1 MSNYPYIIITVAPA
15 EDDIEDAL
23 KITGQED
30 LAEGKVP
37 MFYFKDFTFEE
48 EGKKRSP
55 LYFRKSELEDD
66 FKRRNPGVEL
76 PKTEVTELLSVLAEL
91 VRPGG
96 TDQDLKTLKIMT
108 PVESVEK
115 KRLCDKIGGK
125 EAPFFVG
132 QRIIVL

>member
-1 MSNYPYIIITVAPA
+1 MNFDIVVAPA
-15 EDDIEDAL
+15 ENDIEDAL

-37 MFYFKDFTFEE
+37 MFYYKDFTYEE
-48 EGKKRSP
+48 EGKKISP
-55 LYFRKSELEDD
+55 LYFRKSELEDK
-66 FKRRNPGVEL
+66 FKKLNPGKEL

-96 TDQDLKTLKIMT
+96 TDNDLKTLKIMA
-108 PVESVEK
+108 PLESIEK
-115 KRLCDKIGGK
+115 KRLCDKVGGK